1 MSSAR
6 PHDRPVPRLPASEA
20 APPGAAWRHPE
31 GPAPRPRLRLA
42 WSADRTAAVDRPARA
57 PGPAQAFAP
66 HRGAACR
73 LHPPGPG
80 PTSSAPRP
88 RERWVL
94 EFEPTRRQGPDR
106 LIGWIGGADPLSQV
120 RLEFPSR
127 EAALAYVRRHD
138 LDCEAGEPR
147 RRRSVPKSYAEN
159 FLAPAPEARSSR
171 PTRSRHR
178 IGSARHAGAVPAGGV
193 PEVGDGHTRGPA
205 SPDPSRSSPS
215 TTDPGGRTRTE
226 GT

>member
-6 PHDRPVPRLPASEA
+6 SHDRTVLRLLASEA
-20 APPGAAWRHPE
+20 AAPGTAWRHPE
-31 GPAPRPRLRLA
+31 GSRPRPRLRLA
-42 WSADRTAAVDRPARA
+42 WSADRVADRPARA
-57 PGPAQAFAP
+57 PEPAQAFAP

-73 LHPPGPG
+73 LRSPGPS

-127 EAALAYVRRHD
+127 AAALAYVRRHD
-138 LDCEAGEPR
+138 LDCEVGEPR
-147 RRRSVPKSYAEN
+147 RRRSVPKPYAGN
-159 FLAPAPEARSSR
+159 FLAPAPEARSNR

-178 IGSARHAGAVPAGGV
+178 IGSPRHARAVPAGSV

-215 TTDPGGRTRTE
+215 TTDPGGQMRTE

>member
-6 PHDRPVPRLPASEA
+6 PHDRPVLRLLASEA
-20 APPGAAWRHPE
+20 AAPGTAWRRPE
-31 GPAPRPRLRLA
+31 GSRPRPHLRLA
-42 WSADRTAAVDRPARA
+42 WSADRAAAADRTARP
-57 PGPAQAFAP
+57 PGSVQAFAP

-73 LHPPGPG
+73 LHPPGPS

-88 RERWVL
+88 RGRWVL

-138 LDCEAGEPR
+138 LDCESGEPR
-147 RRRSVPKSYAEN
+147 RRRGVPKSYAGN
-159 FLAPAPEARSSR
+159 FLAPAPEACSSR
-171 PTRSRHR
+171 PTRSGIESCQHTR
-178 IGSARHAGAVPAGGV
+178 AVPAGGV
-193 PEVGDGHTRGPA
+193 PEVGDRHTRGPA
-205 SPDPSRSSPS
+205 SPDLSGSPPS

>member
-1 MSSAR
+1 MSNAR
-6 PHDRPVPRLPASEA
+6 PHEQRPATRSPAPEP
-20 APPGAAWRHPE
+20 APPGTARRHPE
-31 GPAPRPRLRLA
+31 GSPPRPDLHLV
-42 WSADRTAAVDRPARA
+42 WSADRAADRTARA

-80 PTSSAPRP
+80 PTSSASRS
-88 RERWVL
+88 RGRWVL

-147 RRRSVPKSYAEN
+147 RRRSVPKSYAGN